1 MPEPLR
7 VTPEEINRHAWG
19 LIDAVTDARAD
30 HAQDEDHIAEA
41 ALGMIGESAKALQEA
56 QGTWSDQGNVLHKN
70 LGEMGTWMQEA
81 AGKFF
86 AQEERSR
93 DNIAKTTDR
102 GH

>member
-7 VTPEEINRHAWG
+7 VTPEEINRHAWS
-19 LIDAVTDARAD
+19 LIDAVTDSRAD
-30 HAQDEDHIAEA
+30 HDQDEDHIAEA
-41 ALGMIGESAKALQEA
+41 AGGFIGESAKALTEA

-81 AGKFF
+81 AGKFV
-86 AQEERSR
+86 AQDERSR
-93 DNIAKTTDR
+93 DNIVR

>member
-56 QGTWSDQGNVLHKN
+56 QSTWSDQGNVLHKN

-93 DNIAKTTDR
+93 DNITKTTDR

>member
-7 VTPEEINRHAWG
+7 VTPEEINRHAWS
-19 LIDAVTDARAD
+19 LIDAATDARAD

-41 ALGMIGESAKALQEA
+41 TGGFIGESAKALAEA

-81 AGKFF
+81 AGKFV
-86 AQEERSR
+86 AQDERSR
-93 DNIAKTTDR
+93 DHITG